1 MNLSDIWHPCV
12 RVATIVVSDMN
23 DRLSPNMA
31 PLTTTPSIRASGIPV
46 LSAIPT
52 ATGAKATI
60 VPTDVPTEMDMKQAA
75 RKIPAANRLPGRM
88 DIARFTVAST
98 APIALAVCAKA
109 PARMKINTISM
120 ILLLAAPRQNCSIRL
135 LNLPPLEIAIAT
147 IEEMTKAT
155 VIGIL

>member
-1 MNLSDIWHPCV
+1 M
-12 RVATIVVSDMN
+12 VVSDMN

-75 RKIPAANRLPGRM
+75 KKIPAANRLPADGHRQIHGSVYGTHRLGGLREGPGEDEDQYHQH
-88 DIARFTVAST
+88 DIAVGRPPAELLDAVA
-98 APIALAVCAKA
+98 
-109 PARMKINTISM
+109 
-120 ILLLAAPRQNCSIRL
+120 
-135 LNLPPLEIAIAT
+135 
-147 IEEMTKAT
+147 
-155 VIGIL
+155 

>member
-1 MNLSDIWHPCV
+1 M
-12 RVATIVVSDMN
+12 VVSDMN

-98 APIALAVCAKA
+98 APIALAVCANA

>member
-1 MNLSDIWHPCV
+1 
-12 RVATIVVSDMN
+12 
-23 DRLSPNMA
+23 
-31 PLTTTPSIRASGIPV
+31 
-46 LSAIPT
+46 
-52 ATGAKATI
+52 
-60 VPTDVPTEMDMKQAA
+60 
-75 RKIPAANRLPGRM
+75 M

>member
-1 MNLSDIWHPCV
+1 M
-12 RVATIVVSDMN
+12 VVSDMN

-98 APIALAVCAKA
+98 APIALAVWAKA

>member
-1 MNLSDIWHPCV
+1 
-12 RVATIVVSDMN
+12 MN

-75 RKIPAANRLPGRM
+75 KKIPAANRLPGRM

-98 APIALAVCAKA
+98 APIALAVCANA

>member
-1 MNLSDIWHPCV
+1 M
-12 RVATIVVSDMN
+12 VVSDMN

-75 RKIPAANRLPGRM
+75 KKIPAANRLPGRM

-98 APIALAVCAKA
+98 APIALAVCANA

>member
-1 MNLSDIWHPCV
+1 M
-12 RVATIVVSDMN
+12 VVSDMN

-75 RKIPAANRLPGRM
+75 KKIPAANRLPGRM

>member
-1 MNLSDIWHPCV
+1 M
-12 RVATIVVSDMN
+12 

-98 APIALAVCAKA
+98 APIALAVWAKA

>member
-1 MNLSDIWHPCV
+1 M
-12 RVATIVVSDMN
+12 VVSDMN

-75 RKIPAANRLPGRM
+75 KKIPAANRLPGRM

-120 ILLLAAPRQNCSIRL
+120 ILLLAAPRQNCSMRL